1 MSALAFSPA
10 SIAVLAA
17 CLASPANAQS
27 TPPPPPTP
35 PATTRSQENVV
46 RQAEDAF
53 GTTIGRESIGIYTSG
68 NVRGFSALA
77 AGNARINGLY
87 FDQVAAPSSRVRRS
101 VAIKVGL
108 SALNYPFPAPTGVVD
123 YGLIRPE
130 GEMSASATLS
140 ADSYRNASF
149 DMDAVISVAGERLAV
164 GGGAG
169 LYRND
174 FANGGTSL
182 QTIAGLSA
190 LFRPTPNIEL
200 QPFWSRVDTYDNT
213 IGPLYAPAAAEL
225 PPPVPRRRFFG
236 QDWTQFDGAS
246 LVYGTVAKAR
256 PATGWTIDLG
266 LFRSAFLTKRDT
278 FVLIDEIQS
287 DGTGHY
293 LVFTD
298 PPGKTASTSGELR
311 LTRTFAEGPRAHRL
325 VASLRG
331 RNRRQLFGGSD
342 ERDFG
347 PIEVGEEV
355 EFNEPNYVFAEQSV
369 DRVKQW
375 TGGLAYTGRW
385 PGVGEINLGLS
396 KTDYRK
402 RVARPAVPADQT
414 HATPFLYYGT
424 AALDVADGLTIYA
437 GYTRGLEESGV
448 APQSAT
454 NRNEALPA
462 ILTSQRDA
470 GIRWAIT
477 GKLRLIAGLFDV
489 RKPYFSR
496 DASGLFT
503 QLGTIRNRGLE
514 VSLSGALTDRLRIVA
529 GGVLLDPDVTGE
541 GVELGRVGPRPVGLP
556 KRKLDL
562 NLDWRAPAEG
572 VSFDLRIANQS
583 RRPATTLNTV
593 FLPSRTL
600 VDVGGRYQFKMARK
614 DVTLRLSVSN
624 LFDVKGYDLF
634 GAGTY
639 DVIDGRVIGGY
650 LTADF

>member
-1 MSALAFSPA
+1 MPSRAPGPAAAILVAVSQPALAQESPA
-10 SIAVLAA
+10 STPNPTVV
-17 CLASPANAQS
+17 S
-27 TPPPPPTP
+27 TGR
-35 PATTRSQENVV
+35 AGENVV

-53 GTTIGRESIGIYTSG
+53 GTTIGRESIGIYTAG

-101 VAIKVGL
+101 IAIKVGL
-108 SALNYPFPAPTGVVD
+108 SALSYPFPAPTGVVD

-130 GEMSASATLS
+130 GEPSASATLS
-140 ADSYRNASF
+140 ADSYRNASI
-149 DMDAVISVAGERLAV
+149 DLDAVLPIGDRLSV

-169 LYRND
+169 VYRND
-174 FANGGTSL
+174 FVNGATSV

-190 LFRPTPNIEL
+190 LFRPIPEVEV
-200 QPFWSRVDTYDNT
+200 QPFWSRVDTYDNR
-213 IGPLYAPAAAEL
+213 IGPLYVPANPEL
-225 PPPVPRRRFFG
+225 PPPAPRRRFFG

-246 LVYGTVAKAR
+246 LLYGGIAKAR
-256 PATGWTIDLG
+256 LGQGWTVDLG

-278 FVLIDEIQS
+278 FVGLEDILS
-287 DGTGHY
+287 DGTGRY

-311 LTRTFAEGPRAHRL
+311 MTRTFVEGQRAHRV

-347 PIEVGEEV
+347 LVRIGEKV
-355 EFNEPNYVFAEQSV
+355 EFEEPDYIFGEQSL
-369 DRVKQW
+369 DRVRQL

-385 PGVGEINLGLS
+385 TGVGEINLGLS
-396 KTDYRK
+396 KSDYRK
-402 RVARPAVPADQT
+402 RVARPGVAIAET
-414 HATPFLYYGT
+414 RSRPFLYYGT
-424 AALDVADGLTIYA
+424 VALDIADRLTAYA

-470 GIRWAIT
+470 GVRWAIT
-477 GKLRLIAGLFDV
+477 EKLRLIAGVFDI
-489 RKPYFSR
+489 RKPYFSL
-496 DASGLFT
+496 DPSGLFT
-503 QLGTIRNRGLE
+503 QLGVIRSRGLE
-514 VSLSGALTDRLRIVA
+514 LSLSGAMTDRLRIVA

-541 GVELGRVGPRPVGLP
+541 GVGLGRVGPRPVGLP

-562 NLDWRAPAEG
+562 SADWRTPIAG
-572 VSFDLRIANQS
+572 VSFDLRVTNQS

-593 FLPSRTL
+593 YLPRRTL
-600 VDVGGRYQFKMARK
+600 IDLGGRYQFKIGGRSA
-614 DVTLRLSVSN
+614 TLRVSASN
-624 LFDVKGYDLF
+624 IFDVRGYDLF

-639 DVIDGRVIGGY
+639 DIIDGRVINAY
-650 LTADF
+650 VAADF